1 MKTKRNL
8 MVLWPAE
15 FGKSKPVKKED
26 WHSGTILYAP
36 QFVFDAP
43 LIEKGYGIRSYVW
56 LN

>member
-15 FGKSKPVKKED
+15 FEKSKPVKKDD

-36 QFVFDAP
+36 QFIFDAP

>member
-8 MVLWPAE
+8 MVLWPTE

-26 WHSGTILYAP
+26 WHRGTILYAP
-36 QFVFDAP
+36 QFVFDAR
-43 LIEKGYGIRSYVW
+43 LIEKGYGVRSYIW